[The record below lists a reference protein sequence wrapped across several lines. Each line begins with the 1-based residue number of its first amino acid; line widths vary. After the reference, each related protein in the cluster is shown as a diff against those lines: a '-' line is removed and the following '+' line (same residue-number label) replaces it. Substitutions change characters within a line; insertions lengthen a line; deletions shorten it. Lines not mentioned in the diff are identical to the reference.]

1 MYFYMLRMII
11 FIHKKF
17 HKKCYALKVNTLIYS
32 KFFYTLYRYVSL
44 MTLRYNLDVF
54 IMQLQPEFI
63 KEVQILLKVLFMFV
77 PTPIFWA
84 LSDQQGSRWT
94 LQAEKL
100 NGDLVQNYFL
110 KSLNR
115 VLVPELPLNY

>member
-1 MYFYMLRMII
+1 MLRMII

-32 KFFYTLYRYVSL
+32 KFLYTLYRYVSL

-77 PTPIFWA
+77 PTPIFWT

>member
-1 MYFYMLRMII
+1 
-11 FIHKKF
+11 
-17 HKKCYALKVNTLIYS
+17 
-32 KFFYTLYRYVSL
+32 

-100 NGDLVQNYFL
+100 NGDLVQDNFL

-115 VLVPELPLNY
+115 LLEPELPLNY

>member
-1 MYFYMLRMII
+1 
-11 FIHKKF
+11 
-17 HKKCYALKVNTLIYS
+17 
-32 KFFYTLYRYVSL
+32 

-54 IMQLQPEFI
+54 IVQLQPEFI

-77 PTPIFWA
+77 PTPIFWT

-110 KSLNR
+110 KSLNW
-115 VLVPELPLNY
+115 LLEPELQLNY